1 MNPKDKPWTIGEEM
15 RLRREFPYKTNAE
28 LARAFGRSQQALCV
42 KASKMGLKKD
52 HYGIVWTQLQLDTLR
67 RFFPTMFNADLTK
80 LLGVSQRTMIR
91 KARELGLEKSPTF
104 REDRKR
110 DINHRAS
117 VALKKKYIEGAC
129 SSHFKKGVHNNPDGE
144 FKPGHVETQETK
156 LKRSEALKW
165 TWQRRKVMERIHK
178 IYGI

>member
-1 MNPKDKPWTIGEEM
+1 
-15 RLRREFPYKTNAE
+15 
-28 LARAFGRSQQALCV
+28 
-42 KASKMGLKKD
+42 MGLKKD

-117 VALKKKYIEGAC
+117 VALKRKYIEGAC

>member
-52 HYGIVWTQLQLDTLR
+52 HYGIVWTQLQLDTMR
-67 RFFPTMFNADLTK
+67 RLFPTMFNADLAK
-80 LLGVSQRTMIR
+80 MLGVSRRTMIR

-117 VALKKKYIEGAC
+117 VALKRKYIEGAC
-129 SSHFKKGVHNNPDGE
+129 SSHFKKGIRNNPDGE